1 MNNRRKL
8 IIALG
13 AGTLVAPLTS
23 FAQQRAKVARI
34 GILGAVSAAGYAKLV
49 EALKLGL
56 LEFGYVEGRNLAIES
71 RWAECKYER
80 LPELVAELVRLKV
93 DVIVTAGTPAVRAA
107 KQVNTTVPVVMA
119 QIADP
124 IAIGI
129 VNNLARPGG
138 NITGL
143 TYFVPEL
150 MAKRLELLK
159 EAMPRIRQVAV
170 LLNLDNLV
178 KEPIIESMTVAAKA
192 LNVELHRFELRRPDE
207 FASAFSEM
215 SKRRIDGVVI
225 QEDAMLVVN
234 AGAVATV
241 ATKYRIPSI
250 GFVEVA
256 DGGGLMAYGVNSPE
270 MWHHAAVLVD
280 KILKGA
286 NPGQLPI
293 ERATKFET
301 VVNMKC
307 AQALGIKIPPSI
319 LVQATKVIE

>member
-1 MNNRRKL
+1 MYNRRRL
-8 IIALG
+8 IVALG
-13 AGTLVAPLTS
+13 AGALGAPLAS
-23 FAQQRAKVARI
+23 FSQRRAKVARI
-34 GILGAVSAAGYAKLV
+34 GILGAVSAAGYVRLV
-49 EALKLGL
+49 QALKLGL
-56 LEFGYVEGRNLAIES
+56 LEFGYVEGRNLEIES
-71 RWAECKYER
+71 RWAEGEYER

-93 DVIVTAGTPAVRAA
+93 DVIVTAGTPAIRAA
-107 KQVNTTVPVVMA
+107 KQVNATVPIIMA

-124 IAIGI
+124 IAMGI
-129 VNNLARPGG
+129 VKNLARPGG

-159 EAMPRIRQVAV
+159 EAIPRIRQVAV
-170 LLNLDNLV
+170 LLNQDNLV
-178 KEPIIESMTVAAKA
+178 KEPIVESMAVAAKT
-192 LNVELHRFELRRPDE
+192 LNVELHRFELRRPNE
-207 FASAFSEM
+207 FDRNFSEM
-215 SKRRIDGVVI
+215 SRRRIDGVVI

-234 AGAVATV
+234 ASAVATV

-270 MWHHAAVLVD
+270 MWRYAAVLVD
-280 KILKGA
+280 KVLKGA

-307 AQALGIKIPPSI
+307 AQVLGIKVPRSI
-319 LVQATKVIE
+319 LLRADKVIE

>member
-1 MNNRRKL
+1 MYNRRRL
-8 IIALG
+8 IVALG
-13 AGTLVAPLTS
+13 AGALVAPLAS
-23 FAQQRAKVARI
+23 FSQRQAKVARI
-34 GILGAVSAAGYAKLV
+34 GILGAVSAAGYVRLV
-49 EALKLGL
+49 QALKLGL
-56 LEFGYVEGRNLAIES
+56 LEFGYVEGRNLEIES
-71 RWAECKYER
+71 RWAEGEYER

-93 DVIVTAGTPAVRAA
+93 DVIVTAGTPAIRAA
-107 KQVNTTVPVVMA
+107 KQVNATVPIIMA

-124 IAIGI
+124 IAMGI
-129 VNNLARPGG
+129 VKNLARPGG

-159 EAMPRIRQVAV
+159 EAIPRIRQVAV
-170 LLNLDNLV
+170 LLNQDNLV
-178 KEPIIESMTVAAKA
+178 KEPIVESMAVAAKT
-192 LNVELHRFELRRPDE
+192 LNVELHRFELRRPNE
-207 FASAFSEM
+207 FDRNFSEM
-215 SKRRIDGVVI
+215 SRRRIDGVVI

-234 AGAVATV
+234 ASAVATV

-270 MWHHAAVLVD
+270 MWRYAAVLVD
-280 KILKGA
+280 KVLKGA

-307 AQALGIKIPPSI
+307 AQVLGIKVPRSI
-319 LVQATKVIE
+319 LLRADKVIE

>member
-1 MNNRRKL
+1 MYNRRRL
-8 IIALG
+8 IVALG
-13 AGTLVAPLTS
+13 AGALVAPLAS
-23 FAQQRAKVARI
+23 FSQRQAKVARI
-34 GILGAVSAAGYAKLV
+34 GILGAVSAAGYVRLV
-49 EALKLGL
+49 QALKLGL
-56 LEFGYVEGRNLAIES
+56 LEFGYVEGRNLEIES
-71 RWAECKYER
+71 RWAEGEYER

-93 DVIVTAGTPAVRAA
+93 DVIVTAGTPAIRAA
-107 KQVNTTVPVVMA
+107 KQVNAAIPIVMA

-124 IAIGI
+124 IAMGI
-129 VNNLARPGG
+129 VKNLARPGG

-159 EAMPRIRQVAV
+159 EAIPRIRQVAV
-170 LLNLDNLV
+170 LLNQDNLV
-178 KEPIIESMTVAAKA
+178 KEPIVESMAVAAKT
-192 LNVELHRFELRRPDE
+192 LNVELHRFELRRPNE
-207 FASAFSEM
+207 FDRNFSEM
-215 SKRRIDGVVI
+215 SRRRIDGVVI

-234 AGAVATV
+234 ASAVATV

-270 MWHHAAVLVD
+270 MWRYAAVLVD
-280 KILKGA
+280 KVLKGA

-307 AQALGIKIPPSI
+307 AQVLGIKVPRSI
-319 LVQATKVIE
+319 LLRADKVIE

>member
-1 MNNRRKL
+1 MYNRRRL
-8 IIALG
+8 IVALG
-13 AGTLVAPLTS
+13 AGALVAPLAS
-23 FAQQRAKVARI
+23 FSQRQAKVARI
-34 GILGAVSAAGYAKLV
+34 GILGAVSAAGYVRLV
-49 EALKLGL
+49 QALKLGL
-56 LEFGYVEGRNLAIES
+56 LEFGYVEGRNLEIES
-71 RWAECKYER
+71 RWAEGEYER

-93 DVIVTAGTPAVRAA
+93 DVIVTAGTPAIRAA
-107 KQVNTTVPVVMA
+107 KQVNATVPIIMA

-124 IAIGI
+124 IAMGI
-129 VNNLARPGG
+129 VKNLARPGG

-150 MAKRLELLK
+150 MAKRLEPLK
-159 EAMPRIRQVAV
+159 EAIPRIRQVAV
-170 LLNLDNLV
+170 LLNQDNLV
-178 KEPIIESMTVAAKA
+178 KEPIVESMAVAAKT
-192 LNVELHRFELRRPDE
+192 LNVELHRFELRRPNE
-207 FASAFSEM
+207 FDRNFSEM
-215 SKRRIDGVVI
+215 SRRRIDGVVI

-234 AGAVATV
+234 ASAVATV

-270 MWHHAAVLVD
+270 MWRYAAVLVD
-280 KILKGA
+280 KVLKGA

-307 AQALGIKIPPSI
+307 AQVLGIKVPRSI
-319 LVQATKVIE
+319 LLRADKVIE

>member
-1 MNNRRKL
+1 MYNRRRL
-8 IIALG
+8 IVALG
-13 AGTLVAPLTS
+13 AGALGAPLAS
-23 FAQQRAKVARI
+23 FSQRRAKVARI
-34 GILGAVSAAGYAKLV
+34 GILGAVSAAGYVRLV
-49 EALKLGL
+49 QALKLGL
-56 LEFGYVEGRNLAIES
+56 LEFGYVEGRNLEIES
-71 RWAECKYER
+71 RWAEGEYER

-93 DVIVTAGTPAVRAA
+93 DVIVTAGTPAIRAA
-107 KQVNTTVPVVMA
+107 KQVNAAIPIVMA

-124 IAIGI
+124 IAMGI
-129 VNNLARPGG
+129 VKNLARPGG

-159 EAMPRIRQVAV
+159 EAIPRIRQVAV
-170 LLNLDNLV
+170 LLNQDNLV
-178 KEPIIESMTVAAKA
+178 KEPIVESMAVAAKT
-192 LNVELHRFELRRPDE
+192 LNVELHRFELRRPNE
-207 FASAFSEM
+207 FDRNFSEM
-215 SKRRIDGVVI
+215 SRRRIDGVVI

-234 AGAVATV
+234 ASAVATV

-270 MWHHAAVLVD
+270 MWRYAAVLVD
-280 KILKGA
+280 KVLKGA

-307 AQALGIKIPPSI
+307 AQVLGIKVPRSI
-319 LVQATKVIE
+319 LLRADKVIG

>member
-71 RWAECKYER
+71 RWAEGKYER

-192 LNVELHRFELRRPDE
+192 TNVELHRFELRRPDE

-286 NPGQLPI
+286 NPGQL
-293 ERATKFET
+293 
-301 VVNMKC
+301 
-307 AQALGIKIPPSI
+307 
-319 LVQATKVIE
+319 